1 MLFSS
6 TSRTV
11 RGSAASTSMENLLK
25 CRIAALPQA
34 SWLCLP
40 GNLCCYQMVHLIFMY
55 IEVWE
60 VLEALPFFMNTAFPT
75 IPKEIVPIKHLY
87 WNGLQRAKSIPSF
100 LKAHV
105 AATSLSE
112 KTNISMIM
120 DLFVKVK
127 IFRFLSVSKNEVVG
141 RGGAMYIIWW
151 ERIMILLLL
160 QIQVFWNHVSHSYVK
175 PFVIW

>member
-1 MLFSS
+1 
-6 TSRTV
+6 
-11 RGSAASTSMENLLK
+11 
-25 CRIAALPQA
+25 
-34 SWLCLP
+34 
-40 GNLCCYQMVHLIFMY
+40 
-55 IEVWE
+55 
-60 VLEALPFFMNTAFPT
+60 
-75 IPKEIVPIKHLY
+75 
-87 WNGLQRAKSIPSF
+87 
-100 LKAHV
+100 
-105 AATSLSE
+105 
-112 KTNISMIM
+112 MIM